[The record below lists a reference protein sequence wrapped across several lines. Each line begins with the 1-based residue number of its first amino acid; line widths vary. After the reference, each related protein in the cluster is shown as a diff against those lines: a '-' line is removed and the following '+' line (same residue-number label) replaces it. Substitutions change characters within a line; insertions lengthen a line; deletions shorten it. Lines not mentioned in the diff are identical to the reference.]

1 MSSELPDIP
10 QPMEI
15 PLGGQARSSLGP
27 YQEVLDACLA
37 DLERYDVAERIW
49 RGDHTV
55 WKPDPTEITN
65 RLGWLTIS
73 DEMRDSAPD
82 LEMFARQ
89 IKDEGYRHVVLLGM
103 GGSSLGPEMLRQT
116 FGSASGYPEL
126 IVLDSTIPGRIQTVT
141 DAVNQS
147 RTLFLVSSKSGSTIE
162 PNMFYWYFRNLV
174 EEAVGAGSAGRN
186 FIAVTDEGSPLETLG
201 HAEGFRRV
209 FLNPPEIGGRYS
221 LLSYFGL
228 VPAAM
233 IGMDVG
239 RMLDRADEMRTA
251 TASSVPTR
259 QHAAAW
265 LGAIIGSLAREG
277 RDKLTLVTSP
287 SISSF
292 GLWAEQLLAESTGK
306 EGKGIIPVAGEPLE
320 SPEFYGDDRLF
331 LYLRL
336 EGDDNTS
343 VDNAVGA
350 LQQSGQPVVGLGLG
364 EKYDLFSEAYC
375 WEFATAIAGSV
386 LGIHPFGQPNVQ
398 SAKDMTD
405 NVLAEY
411 RASGKLPAMENY
423 SSLDGLLTQVS
434 PGDYLA
440 IMAYVEE
447 TPELNQALEVFRRA
461 IMRQYRI
468 ATTVGYGPRFLHST
482 GQLHKGGPAKAL
494 LLQITADHEN
504 DLAIPGQDFSFGALA
519 DAQAL
524 GDFEAL
530 RSSGLRT
537 ARTHD
542 SGGTITGGQSKD
554 LIARLRETEG

>member
-1 MSSELPDIP
+1 MSSELRDIP
-10 QPMEI
+10 QPMDM
-15 PLGGQARSSLGP
+15 PLEGQAKASLGA

-73 DEMRDSAPD
+73 DEMRESVSD

-89 IKDEGYRHVVLLGM
+89 IKDEGYRHLVLLGM

-141 DAVNQS
+141 DAINPS

-186 FIAVTDEGSPLETLG
+186 FIAVTDEGFPLETLG

-233 IGMDVG
+233 TGMDVG
-239 RMLDRADEMRTA
+239 KMLDRADEMRTA
-251 TASSVPTR
+251 TAPGVPTR
-259 QHAAAW
+259 QQAAAW

-320 SPEFYGDDRLF
+320 SPECYGDDRLF

-336 EGDDNTS
+336 EGDDNAS
-343 VDNAVGA
+343 VDNAFGA

-386 LGIHPFGQPNVQ
+386 LGINPFDQPNVQ

-423 SSLDGLLTQVS
+423 SSMDGLLAQVS

-447 TPELNQALEVFRRA
+447 TPELNEALEVFRRA
-461 IMRQYRI
+461 IIRQYRI

-524 GDFEAL
+524 GDLEAL

-537 ARTHD
+537 ARAHV

-554 LIARLRETEG
+554 LMARLRETGG

>member
-1 MSSELPDIP
+1 MSSELRDVP

-15 PLGGQARSSLGP
+15 PLGGQAKSSLGP

-73 DEMRDSAPD
+73 DEMREGVSD

-89 IKDEGYRHVVLLGM
+89 IRDEGYGHIVLLGM

-116 FGSASGYPEL
+116 FGSAAGYPEL

-141 DAVNQS
+141 DAINPS

-162 PNMFYWYFRNLV
+162 PNMFYWYFRSLV

-186 FIAVTDEGSPLETLG
+186 FIAVTDGGSPLETLG
-201 HAEGFRRV
+201 HAERFRRV

-233 IGMDVG
+233 IGMDLG
-239 RMLDRADEMRTA
+239 EILDRADEMRTA
-251 TASSVPTR
+251 TAPGVPTR

-265 LGAIIGSLAREG
+265 LGAIIGSLARDG

-292 GLWAEQLLAESTGK
+292 ALWAEQLLAESTGK
-306 EGKGIIPVAGEPLE
+306 EGKGIIPVSGEPLE
-320 SPEFYGDDRLF
+320 SRECYGDDRLF

-336 EGDDNTS
+336 EGDDNES

-386 LGIHPFGQPNVQ
+386 LGIHPFDQPNVQ

-423 SSLDGLLTQVS
+423 SSMDGLLAQVS

-447 TPELNQALEVFRRA
+447 TPELNEALEVFRRA
-461 IMRQYRI
+461 IMRQYPHRDDGRLWPPFPPFHRS
-468 ATTVGYGPRFLHST
+468 TTQGRDRPKPCCCRLPPT
-482 GQLHKGGPAKAL
+482 
-494 LLQITADHEN
+494 
-504 DLAIPGQDFSFGALA
+504 
-519 DAQAL
+519 
-524 GDFEAL
+524 
-530 RSSGLRT
+530 
-537 ARTHD
+537 
-542 SGGTITGGQSKD
+542 TITTWLFQGRTSA
-554 LIARLRETEG
+554 LESWRTPRLWEISRD

>member
-1 MSSELPDIP
+1 MSSELRDIP
-10 QPMEI
+10 QPMDM

-27 YQEVLDACLA
+27 YQEVSDACLA

-73 DEMRDSAPD
+73 DEMRDRVSD

-89 IKDEGYRHVVLLGM
+89 IKDEGYRHLVLLGM

-141 DAVNQS
+141 DAINPS

-162 PNMFYWYFRNLV
+162 PTMFYWYFRSSV

-201 HAEGFRRV
+201 HAQGFRRV
-209 FLNPPEIGGRYS
+209 FLNPPAIGGRYS
-221 LLSYFGL
+221 LLSFFGL

-233 IGMDVG
+233 TGMDVG
-239 RMLDRADEMRTA
+239 KMLDRADEMRTA
-251 TASSVPTR
+251 TAPGVPTR

-306 EGKGIIPVAGEPLE
+306 EGKGIIPVSGEPLE
-320 SPEFYGDDRLF
+320 SPECYGDDRLF

-336 EGDDNTS
+336 EGDDNAS

-350 LQQSGQPVVGLGLG
+350 LHQSGQPVVGLGLG

-386 LGIHPFGQPNVQ
+386 LGIHPFDQPNVQ

-423 SSLDGLLTQVS
+423 SSMDGLLAQVS

-447 TPELNQALEVFRRA
+447 TPELNEALEVFRRA

-482 GQLHKGGPAKAL
+482 GQLHKGGPSKAL

-504 DLAIPGQDFSFGALA
+504 DLAIPRQDFCFGALA

-537 ARTHD
+537 ARTHI
-542 SGGTITGGQSKD
+542 SGGTITGGQSRD
-554 LIARLRETEG
+554 LMARLRETGG

>member
-1 MSSELPDIP
+1 MTSELRDVP
-10 QPMEI
+10 QPMGI
-15 PLGGQARSSLGP
+15 PLGGQAKSSLGP

-73 DEMRDSAPD
+73 DEMRESVSD
-82 LEMFARQ
+82 LELFARQ
-89 IKDEGYRHVVLLGM
+89 IKDEGYRHLVLLGM
-103 GGSSLGPEMLRQT
+103 GGSSLGPEMVRQT

-141 DAVNQS
+141 DAINPS

-239 RMLDRADEMRTA
+239 NMLDRADEMRTA
-251 TASSVPTR
+251 TAPGVPTR

-265 LGAIIGSLAREG
+265 LGAIIGSLTREG

-306 EGKGIIPVAGEPLE
+306 EGKGIIPVSEEPLE
-320 SPEFYGDDRLF
+320 SPECYGDDRFF

-336 EGDDNTS
+336 EGDDNAS

-364 EKYDLFSEAYC
+364 EKYDLFSSAYC

-386 LGIHPFGQPNVQ
+386 LGIHPFDQPNVQ

-411 RASGKLPAMENY
+411 RTSGKLPAMENY
-423 SSLDGLLTQVS
+423 SSMDGLLAQVS

-447 TPELNQALEVFRRA
+447 TPELNETLEVFRRA

-494 LLQITADHEN
+494 LLQITADHDH
-504 DLAIPGQDFSFGALA
+504 DLTIPGQDFSFGELA

-537 ARTHD
+537 ARAHV
-542 SGGTITGGQSKD
+542 SGGTITGGQSRD
-554 LIARLRETEG
+554 LMARLRETGG

>member
-1 MSSELPDIP
+1 MTSELRDVP
-10 QPMEI
+10 QPMGI
-15 PLGGQARSSLGP
+15 PLGGQAKSSLGP
-27 YQEVLDACLA
+27 YQEVLGACLA

-73 DEMRDSAPD
+73 DEMRESVSD
-82 LEMFARQ
+82 LELFARQ
-89 IKDEGYRHVVLLGM
+89 IKDEGYRHLVLLGM

-126 IVLDSTIPGRIQTVT
+126 IVLDSTIPGRIQTVS
-141 DAVNQS
+141 DAINPS

-239 RMLDRADEMRTA
+239 KMLDRADDMRTA
-251 TASSVPTR
+251 TAPGVPTR

-265 LGAIIGSLAREG
+265 LGAIMGSLAREG

-306 EGKGIIPVAGEPLE
+306 EGKGIIPVSGEPLE
-320 SPEFYGDDRLF
+320 SPECYGDDRLF

-336 EGDDNTS
+336 EGDDNAS

-350 LQQSGQPVVGLGLG
+350 LQHSGQPVVGLGLG

-386 LGIHPFGQPNVQ
+386 LGIHPFDQPNVQ

-423 SSLDGLLTQVS
+423 SSMDGLLAQVS

-447 TPELNQALEVFRRA
+447 TPELNEALEVFRRA
-461 IMRQYRI
+461 IMKQYRI

-494 LLQITADHEN
+494 LLQITADHDH
-504 DLAIPGQDFSFGALA
+504 DLAIPGQDFSFGELA

-530 RSSGLRT
+530 KSSGLRT
-537 ARTHD
+537 ARAHV
-542 SGGTITGGQSKD
+542 SGGTITGGQSRD
-554 LIARLRETEG
+554 LMARLRETGG

>member
-1 MSSELPDIP
+1 MSSELRDIP
-10 QPMEI
+10 QPMDM
-15 PLGGQARSSLGP
+15 PLEGQARSSLGP

-73 DEMRDSAPD
+73 DEMRDSVSD

-89 IKDEGYRHVVLLGM
+89 IKDEGYRHLVLLGM

-126 IVLDSTIPGRIQTVT
+126 IVLDSTIPGRIQTAT
-141 DAVNQS
+141 DAINPS

-162 PNMFYWYFRNLV
+162 PNMFYCYFRNLV

-201 HAEGFRRV
+201 QAEGFRRV
-209 FLNPPEIGGRYS
+209 FLNPPAIGGRYS

-233 IGMDVG
+233 TGMDVG
-239 RMLDRADEMRTA
+239 KMLDRADEMRTA
-251 TASSVPTR
+251 TAPGVPIR

-287 SISSF
+287 SISGF

-306 EGKGIIPVAGEPLE
+306 EGKGIIPVSGEPLE
-320 SPEFYGDDRLF
+320 SPECYGDDRLF
-331 LYLRL
+331 LYLRM
-336 EGDDNTS
+336 EGDDNAS

-364 EKYDLFSEAYC
+364 EKYELFSEAYC

-386 LGIHPFGQPNVQ
+386 LGINPFDQPNVQ

-423 SSLDGLLTQVS
+423 SSMDGLLAQVS

-447 TPELNQALEVFRRA
+447 TPELNEALEVFRRA

-494 LLQITADHEN
+494 LLQITADHDQ
-504 DLAIPGQDFSFGALA
+504 DLAIPGQDFSFGELA

-537 ARTHD
+537 ARARV
-542 SGGTITGGQSKD
+542 SGGTITGGQSRD
-554 LIARLRETEG
+554 MMARLRETGG

>member
-1 MSSELPDIP
+1 MASELRNVT
-10 QPMEI
+10 QPMDM

-73 DEMRDSAPD
+73 DEMRESVSD
-82 LEMFARQ
+82 LEMFGRQ
-89 IKDEGYRHVVLLGM
+89 IRDEGYRHVVLLGM

-116 FGSASGYPEL
+116 FGSAAGYPEL

-141 DAVNQS
+141 DAINPS

-162 PNMFYWYFRNLV
+162 PNMFYWYFRSLV

-186 FIAVTDEGSPLETLG
+186 FIAVTDGGSPLETLG
-201 HAEGFRRV
+201 HAERFRRV

-233 IGMDVG
+233 TGMDVG
-239 RMLDRADEMRTA
+239 KMLDRADEMRTA
-251 TASSVPTR
+251 TAPGVPTR

-265 LGAIIGSLAREG
+265 LGAIIGSLARDG

-292 GLWAEQLLAESTGK
+292 GLWAEQLFAESTGK
-306 EGKGIIPVAGEPLE
+306 EGKGIIPVSGEPLE
-320 SPEFYGDDRLF
+320 SPECYGDDRLF

-336 EGDDNTS
+336 EGDDNES

-350 LQQSGQPVVGLGLG
+350 LQQSGQPVVGLGLK

-386 LGIHPFGQPNVQ
+386 LGIHPFDQPNVQ

-423 SSLDGLLTQVS
+423 SSMDGLLVQVS

-447 TPELNQALEVFRRA
+447 TPELNEALEVFRRA

-504 DLAIPGQDFSFGALA
+504 DLAIPRQDFCFGELA

-524 GDFEAL
+524 GDFEGL

-537 ARTHD
+537 ARAHV
-542 SGGTITGGQSKD
+542 SGGTITGGQSQD
-554 LIARLRETEG
+554 LMARLRETGG

>member
-1 MSSELPDIP
+1 
-10 QPMEI
+10 
-15 PLGGQARSSLGP
+15 
-27 YQEVLDACLA
+27 
-37 DLERYDVAERIW
+37 
-49 RGDHTV
+49 
-55 WKPDPTEITN
+55 
-65 RLGWLTIS
+65 
-73 DEMRDSAPD
+73 
-82 LEMFARQ
+82 
-89 IKDEGYRHVVLLGM
+89 M

-141 DAVNQS
+141 DAINPS

-186 FIAVTDEGSPLETLG
+186 FIAVTDEGSPLQTLG
-201 HAEGFRRV
+201 EAEGFRRV
-209 FLNPPEIGGRYS
+209 FLNPPDIGGRYS

-233 IGMDVG
+233 TGMDLG
-239 RMLDRADEMRTA
+239 KMLDRADEMRTA
-251 TASSVPTR
+251 TAPGVPTR

-292 GLWAEQLLAESTGK
+292 GLWAEQLFAESTGK
-306 EGKGIIPVAGEPLE
+306 EGQGIVPVSGEPLG
-320 SPEFYGDDRLF
+320 SPECYGDDRLF

-336 EGDDNTS
+336 EGDDNES

-364 EKYDLFSEAYC
+364 EKYELFSEAYC

-386 LGIHPFGQPNVQ
+386 LGIHPFDQPNVQ

-411 RASGKLPAMENY
+411 RASGKLPEMGNY
-423 SSLDGLLTQVS
+423 SSLDGLLTQMS

-447 TPELNQALEVFRRA
+447 TPELNQGLETLRRA
-461 IMRQYRI
+461 IMRRYHI

-537 ARTHD
+537 ARAHV
-542 SGGTITGGQSKD
+542 SGGTITGGQSRD
-554 LIARLRETEG
+554 LMARLRGTGG